1 MADMVDQ
8 RLFAELEERRI
19 EDIIVPEYCDYSE
32 QKQCYRVRAWN
43 GTYAVYPEQKKI
55 QPLNGTAEPHSYFNV
70 FLVNYLL
77 SEKAETSTGNWI
89 SEKDLVGGVTFFR
102 GPHKIPTELI
112 SEVFGNDLDVLRQK
126 CFQLGGKSLDMA
138 DCSFSFDII
147 GSIKIAL
154 LYWQGDEDFPAEAK
168 LLIDSSVAGL
178 LRLDVIFGLLCD
190 ACARIAK

>member
-1 MADMVDQ
+1 MADMVDR
-8 RLFAELEERRI
+8 RLFAELEKRNI
-19 EDIIVPEYCDYSE
+19 EDVILSGYCDYSAE
-32 QKQCYRVRAWN
+32 EQCYRVRAWN
-43 GTYAVYPEQKKI
+43 GSYAVYPGQKKI
-55 QPLNGTAEPHSYFNV
+55 APLKDTVEPHGYFYV

-77 SEKAETSTGNWI
+77 AEKKEKPDGKWL

-112 SEVFGNDLDVLRQK
+112 SEVFGNDLESLQHK
-126 CFQLGGKSLDMA
+126 CLQLGGIPLDMA

-168 LLIDSSVAGL
+168 LLIDSSVSDS
-178 LRLDVIFGLLCD
+178 LRLDVVFGLLCD
-190 ACARIAK
+190 ACVRIAK